1 MHFYLVLLSRF
12 VYFVRVDNNLNELI
26 MNVPEIRENLAFD
39 VFGRSLKRS
48 LVNCVCV
55 CCKQEAVSFKDE
67 LSKREYKI
75 SGLCQKCQDGV
86 FGSEDE

>member
-1 MHFYLVLLSRF
+1 MHFYLVLLSCF

-48 LVNCVCV
+48 LATAVCV
-55 CCKQEAVSFKDE
+55 CCKQEAASFKDE

-75 SGLCQKCQDGV
+75 SGLCQKCQDKV
-86 FGSEDE
+86 CGSEDE

>member
-39 VFGRSLKRS
+39 FFGRSLKRS
-48 LVNCVCV
+48 LVNCVCIS
-55 CCKQEAVSFKDE
+55 CKKEAASFKDE

-75 SGLCQKCQDGV
+75 SGLCQKCQDEI
-86 FGSEDE
+86 FRNEDE